1 MKPRA
6 IVVVLDGLRRD
17 MVGPRTTP
25 ALHRFSSA
33 ATSFARHRSVFPSA
47 TRVVSACFATGCLPA
62 RHGLQGNSVALME
75 SGHLVPHD
83 VGRLDF
89 MDHWRDVRGHTLA
102 VPTMAER
109 LARAGR
115 EAMVF
120 NNVSPG
126 AARAHDPDG
135 YGWVFNRAGSF
146 GPKLQRLGPAE
157 DIADVTLD
165 TAGDRRM
172 TEYFL
177 DRALGGGTAALG
189 VLWLGEPD
197 HSQHEN
203 KLGSRAAMAAVAGA
217 DACFGSVWRDVEAQ
231 RAAGDDVLLIAC
243 SDHGHQSVQEIID
256 IDAELVAAG
265 LKEYGDPSLLAVS
278 NGTSAL
284 IYLHPDRNDDA
295 VSVLEFLRRRSWAGS
310 VLEGDELAAVG
321 QAPVGSLL
329 CAVSMRSNDEPNE
342 FGVRGMSAAAKL
354 STGKPDRLGCGQHG
368 GLGTYE
374 QMPFLMIE
382 GHGFG
387 QAAIGTEPSSVIDL
401 APTILRHLGI
411 AADGCEGRPLH
422 ALDQA
427 CGRLSQ

>member
-1 MKPRA
+1 MRPRA

-17 MVGPRTTP
+17 MVGPETTP
-25 ALHRFSSA
+25 TLHQFSLA

-62 RHGLQGNSVALME
+62 KHGLQGNSVALME
-75 SGHLVPHD
+75 CGQLVAHD

-89 MDHWRDVRGHTLA
+89 MDHWRAVRGHTFA

-109 LARAGR
+109 LARAGQ

-126 AARAHDPDG
+126 AARAHDPEG

-146 GPKLQRLGPAE
+146 GPNLRRLGPGE
-157 DIADVTLD
+157 DIAGITLD

-177 DRALGGGTAALG
+177 DRVLRGSAAALG

-203 KLGSRAAMAAVAGA
+203 RLGSPASMAAIAGA
-217 DACFGSVWRDVEAQ
+217 DACFGAVWHGVEAQ
-231 RAAGDDVLLIAC
+231 RAAGDDVLLVAC
-243 SDHGHQSVQEIID
+243 SDHGHQTVEEVID
-256 IDAELVAAG
+256 IDAEFVAAG
-265 LKEYGDPSLLAVS
+265 LKQAGNPGLLAVS

-284 IYLHPDRNDDA
+284 IYLHPDRSGDA
-295 VSVLEFLRRRSWAGS
+295 VSVLGFLRSRSWAEV

-321 QAPVGSLL
+321 QAPVGGLL
-329 CAVSMRSNDEPNE
+329 CAVSMRSKDDPNE
-342 FGVRGMSAAAKL
+342 FGVRGMSAAAKP

-382 GHGFG
+382 GLGFRR
-387 QAAIGTEPSSVIDL
+387 AATGTEPSSVIDL

-411 AADGCEGRPLH
+411 SADGCQGRPLQTFH
-422 ALDQA
+422 
-427 CGRLSQ
+427 